1 MFTNTN
7 ARNAKAILALAAAL
21 LAACGGG
28 SGGYNGV
35 AAPPT
40 DDHTVAATPSLAFT
54 PASLPVNSG
63 ETVRFSFGSV
73 GHNIFFDAQPGV
85 PDDIGGTNANVTV
98 SRIFATPGTYRYSC
112 HIHPAMHGEVVV
124 Q

>member
-54 PASLPVNSG
+54 PASLP
-63 ETVRFSFGSV
+63 
-73 GHNIFFDAQPGV
+73 
-85 PDDIGGTNANVTV
+85 
-98 SRIFATPGTYRYSC
+98 
-112 HIHPAMHGEVVV
+112 MHGEVVV